1 MPVMRFE
8 KVVGSLPPTLAPN
21 TLYAVRTG
29 AGFDLYVS
37 DATGSIAHSLNGGGG
52 GPTTNLDAVPW
63 AKRLPTPR
71 IIGDAN
77 CTALTTL
84 ALGGNRRYF
93 IPFSVPRQVVLS
105 GLRISVATAVTGTAG
120 VGIYDNTVVSGSD
133 SPGSLLAEVSGGLST
148 ATTGYKTG
156 TFAGGNLTLTT
167 GILYWASIIGPAATL
182 RALPVGAIGMALG
195 RTANNT
201 TAITHLYATGTA
213 PKLPA
218 TAPTSLTAG
227 TGSIPAI
234 YMIEA

>member
-8 KVVGSLPPTLAPN
+8 KVVGALPSTLTPN

-29 AGFDLYVS
+29 AGFDLYAS
-37 DATGSIAHSLNGGGG
+37 DATGSIAHSLNAGGGL
-52 GPTTNLDAVPW
+52 TTNLDAVPW

-84 ALGGNRRYF
+84 ALVGNRQYF

-120 VGIYDNTVVSGSD
+120 VGIYNNTVVSGSD
-133 SPGSLLAEVSGGLST
+133 SPGSLLARVSGGLST
-148 ATTGYKTG
+148 ATTGDKTG
-156 TFAGGNLTLTT
+156 TFAGGNLTLTP

-201 TAITHLYATGTA
+201 TAITHLYATGIA
-213 PKLPA
+213 PTLPA